1 MEIDM
6 FAQPLSKAQDLW
18 SNLMHVL
25 LPWARAFPGLPEEEE
40 TNTQLQAPVTE
51 KEHQINRDA

>member
-1 MEIDM
+1 M

-25 LPWARAFPGLPEEEE
+25 FPWVRAFPGLPEEDE
-40 TNTQLQAPVTE
+40 TNTQLQKAVAE

>member
-1 MEIDM
+1 M

-18 SNLMHVL
+18 SNLMHL
-25 LPWARAFPGLPEEEE
+25 LFPWVRAFPGLPKEDE
-40 TNTQLQAPVTE
+40 TNTQLQEAVAE